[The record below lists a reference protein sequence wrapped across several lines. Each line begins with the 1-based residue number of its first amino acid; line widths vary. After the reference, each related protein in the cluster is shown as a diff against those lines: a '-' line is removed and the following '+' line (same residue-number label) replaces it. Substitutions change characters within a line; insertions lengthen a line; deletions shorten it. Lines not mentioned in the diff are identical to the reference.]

1 MKFTQIEQI
10 KATRVKAKV
19 NISTK
24 FSSGIHPEK
33 VLIKKVI

>member
-1 MKFTQIEQI
+1 MKFTQMEQV